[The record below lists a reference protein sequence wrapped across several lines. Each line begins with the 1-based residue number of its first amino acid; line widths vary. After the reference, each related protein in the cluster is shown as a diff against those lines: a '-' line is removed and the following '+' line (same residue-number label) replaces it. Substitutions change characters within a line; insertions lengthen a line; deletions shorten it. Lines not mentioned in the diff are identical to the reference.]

1 MIWSFAN
8 LKYSFYWLSSVWN
21 MSNVWNISTVWKQK
35 NSNEKLKVNLMEL
48 RLYKFMKQYFFKPS
62 FINKNDKRFLAL
74 LSRHYVYESTNK
86 LSSGSQQRPK
96 PRTWMYRYGPK
107 FIICMIMP
115 GMSNRLNRDPIVC
128 CDWFSIL
135 NPNVIKPCITGQAN
149 HGEHEYIQYVLSFLN
164 RFRLIK
170 IWYYLGSLH
179 VNMLKIQQRKFWPKI
194 GKHQI
199 EHLTV

>member
-1 MIWSFAN
+1 
-8 LKYSFYWLSSVWN
+8 
-21 MSNVWNISTVWKQK
+21 
-35 NSNEKLKVNLMEL
+35 MEL
-48 RLYKFMKQYFFKPS
+48 RLYKFMKS
-62 FINKNDKRFLAL
+62 IFLSPRL
-74 LSRHYVYESTNK
+74 LTRMTKDFLLCWAGIMYTSSTNK

-115 GMSNRLNRDPIVC
+115 GMSNRLNRDPIEC

-149 HGEHEYIQYVLSFLN
+149 HGEHEYLQYALSFLN

-194 GKHQI
+194 GKYQI

>member
-1 MIWSFAN
+1 
-8 LKYSFYWLSSVWN
+8 

-115 GMSNRLNRDPIVC
+115 GMSNRLNRDPSVLCLIQYSQSQC
-128 CDWFSIL
+128 YQTLYNWPSKSWWTWIS
-135 NPNVIKPCITGQAN
+135 
-149 HGEHEYIQYVLSFLN
+149 IQYVLSFLN

-194 GKHQI
+194 GKYQI